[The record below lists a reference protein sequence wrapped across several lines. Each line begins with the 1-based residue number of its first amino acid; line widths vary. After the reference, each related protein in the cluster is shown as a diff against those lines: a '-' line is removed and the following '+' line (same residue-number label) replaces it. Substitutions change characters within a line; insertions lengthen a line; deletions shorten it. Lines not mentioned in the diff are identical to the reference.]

1 MAEFIVHGIPGSPFV
16 RSALLCFEEKGVPY
30 HLAAMALGEHKKPE
44 HLARHPFGRIPVLD
58 HGDFRLY
65 ETQAILRYI
74 DELFPS
80 PALQPK
86 DLKARARMNQLVGIS
101 DWYVRAD
108 ISAPITRERIVVALL
123 LGGKP
128 DEAKIAAAL
137 PAAEVCVRAIEN
149 LMGAPFLVGDQL
161 TIADLM
167 MAPHISYFAMSPEG
181 KKILGK
187 GKLMQWLERMEARP
201 SMQLT
206 TLAKMREK
214 MPKAA

>member
-1 MAEFIVHGIPGSPFV
+1 MANFVLHGIPGSPYV
-16 RSALLCFEEKGVPY
+16 RSVLLGFEEKGVAC
-30 HLAAMALGEHKKPE
+30 HFATMALGEHKKPE

-65 ETQAILRYI
+65 ETQAILRYLDDI
-74 DELFPS
+74 FPS

-86 DLKARARMNQLVGIS
+86 EAKARARMNQLIGVS

-108 ISAPITRERIVVALL
+108 ISAPITRERIVVTLL

-137 PAAEVCVRAIEN
+137 PGARICVRAIED
-149 LMGAPFLVGDQL
+149 LMGDSYLVGDQIS
-161 TIADLM
+161 IADLM
-167 MAPHISYFAMSPEG
+167 LAPHISYFAMSPEG
-181 KKILGK
+181 KEILGD
-187 GKLMQWLERMEARP
+187 GKLMRWLARMEARP
-201 SMQLT
+201 GMQHT